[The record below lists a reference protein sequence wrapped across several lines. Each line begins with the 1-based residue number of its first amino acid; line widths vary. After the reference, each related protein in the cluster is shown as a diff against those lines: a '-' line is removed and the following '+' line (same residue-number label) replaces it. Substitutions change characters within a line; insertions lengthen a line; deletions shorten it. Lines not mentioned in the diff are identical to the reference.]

1 MTIAPA
7 ASAARPLVAQG
18 DTRPVRAWLSGIDG
32 TGSRASW
39 ILFEGPFG
47 ALRLCSLILNDE
59 IGILDA
65 AGGDITRKRLEREL
79 AELAASQK
87 LPWVEIDPGRA
98 AGLVAEALARHRDAG
113 TAPPAAFERW
123 RPRFDDVPAAE
134 PPALAPADPALVER
148 STELLN
154 LPELNG
160 WFLEPERVQPEAVE
174 MLQARESRLVV
185 SDQIKAEHREAVIT
199 RVVERELTP
208 EVRGRWARRLAEM
221 ALVFDSAGRGE
232 HAALA
237 GAAAAELGDDTRDVH
252 RHPFA
257 RQLAARALEVA
268 GEVALGR
275 LSAADA
281 TRRPSVPGTGHPRS
295 DPGSRPP
302 LGAFLFDLN
311 VGDARARPTREM
323 GYDAAKSAAAGPVA
337 EGSVGAGPG
346 ATVGK
351 VNGVACAMRG
361 GVGYTA
367 AQAGDIVVTALM
379 AVNAVGD
386 VRDPE
391 TGVVIAGTREAPD
404 SRRLI
409 DSARAIAA
417 GAGRFEGPRHT
428 TIGVVTTN
436 ARLTKIEAAKVASL
450 AMVGFGRALSP
461 PHTAFDGDSLFV
473 LSVGDVPFD
482 LTRVG
487 VLAADAVA
495 RAIARG
501 VRAATS
507 LRDIPAARD
516 LAAI

>member
-1 MTIAPA
+1 MARTSVAWRRAGSLAGDSTRWCWSPCRSS
-7 ASAARPLVAQG
+7 ASA
-18 DTRPVRAWLSGIDG
+18 S
-32 TGSRASW
+32 
-39 ILFEGPFG
+39 
-47 ALRLCSLILNDE
+47 C
-59 IGILDA
+59 
-65 AGGDITRKRLEREL
+65 
-79 AELAASQK
+79 
-87 LPWVEIDPGRA
+87 
-98 AGLVAEALARHRDAG
+98 DAG
-113 TAPPAAFERW
+113 CGSSGSCSPTPQSAGWSDSGKVARGRNITER
-123 RPRFDDVPAAE
+123 RRG
-134 PPALAPADPALVER
+134 ADPARDRAGHGVGGEDADAGEIEGHIPHGQHEQRVAVER
-148 STELLN
+148 GVRRGERAAEADHRQRGHLRRLDLRETRIGRHDADGSVTR
-154 LPELNG
+154 P
-160 WFLEPERVQPEAVE
+160 LEA
-174 MLQARESRLVV
+174 AG
-185 SDQIKAEHREAVIT
+185 A
-199 RVVERELTP
+199 
-208 EVRGRWARRLAEM
+208 GRDGARRVDE
-221 ALVFDSAGRGE
+221 
-232 HAALA
+232 
-237 GAAAAELGDDTRDVH
+237 AAAV
-252 RHPFA
+252 
-257 RQLAARALEVA
+257 
-268 GEVALGR
+268 
-275 LSAADA
+275 
-281 TRRPSVPGTGHPRS
+281 RRF
-295 DPGSRPP
+295 PGSRDHGPR
-302 LGAFLFDLN
+302 LGITHVADG
-311 VGDARARPTREM
+311 VDRHQRGDDDIAGLGGGVADAPAHRAR
-323 GYDAAKSAAAGPVA
+323 DAVDLADR
-337 EGSVGAGPG
+337 GAGAG

-391 TGVVIAGTREAPD
+391 TGAVIAGTREAPD

>member
-1 MTIAPA
+1 VGHAT
-7 ASAARPLVAQG
+7 
-18 DTRPVRAWLSGIDG
+18 
-32 TGSRASW
+32 
-39 ILFEGPFG
+39 
-47 ALRLCSLILNDE
+47 
-59 IGILDA
+59 DA
-65 AGGDITRKRLEREL
+65 AGLTGVSVVLCDRPAVAGVELRGWANDVIGLDYLDPRHLVGVVDGVVLGGGSRFGGESVWGVLRWLESE
-79 AELAASQK
+79 
-87 LPWVEIDPGRA
+87 GR
-98 AGLVAEALARHRDAG
+98 GY
-113 TAPPAAFERW
+113 
-123 RPRFDDVPAAE
+123 
-134 PPALAPADPALVER
+134 
-148 STELLN
+148 
-154 LPELNG
+154 
-160 WFLEPERVQPEAVE
+160 
-174 MLQARESRLVV
+174 
-185 SDQIKAEHREAVIT
+185 
-199 RVVERELTP
+199 
-208 EVRGRWARRLAEM
+208 
-221 ALVFDSAGRGE
+221 SAGP
-232 HAALA
+232 
-237 GAAAAELGDDTRDVH
+237 T
-252 RHPFA
+252 
-257 RQLAARALEVA
+257 
-268 GEVALGR
+268 
-275 LSAADA
+275 
-281 TRRPSVPGTGHPRS
+281 TVPHVP
-295 DPGSRPP
+295 
-302 LGAFLFDLN
+302 GAFLFDLN

-337 EGSVGAGPG
+337 EGSVGAGTG

-367 AQAGDIVVTALM
+367 SQAGDIVVTALM

-391 TGVVIAGTREAPD
+391 TGAVIAGTREAPD

-417 GAGRFEGPRHT
+417 GAGRFAGPRHT

-473 LSVGDVPFD
+473 LSVGNVLFD

-516 LAAI
+516 LPAI

>member
-1 MTIAPA
+1 MIAGIRVGHATDPIGVTGVTVVLTDQPA
-7 ASAARPLVAQG
+7 VAGIALRGGANDVVGLDHLDSGHLV
-18 DTRPVRAWLSGIDG
+18 G
-32 TGSRASW
+32 TVNGVVLGGGSR
-39 ILFEGPFG
+39 FG
-47 ALRLCSLILNDE
+47 E
-59 IGILDA
+59 
-65 AGGDITRKRLEREL
+65 
-79 AELAASQK
+79 
-87 LPWVEIDPGRA
+87 
-98 AGLVAEALARHRDAG
+98 
-113 TAPPAAFERW
+113 
-123 RPRFDDVPAAE
+123 
-134 PPALAPADPALVER
+134 
-148 STELLN
+148 
-154 LPELNG
+154 
-160 WFLEPERVQPEAVE
+160 EAVYGVMRWLE
-174 MLQARESRLVV
+174 ERGVGF
-185 SDQIKAEHREAVIT
+185 
-199 RVVERELTP
+199 RV
-208 EVRGRWARRLAEM
+208 
-221 ALVFDSAGRGE
+221 
-232 HAALA
+232 
-237 GAAAAELGDDTRDVH
+237 GAAV
-252 RHPFA
+252 
-257 RQLAARALEVA
+257 
-268 GEVALGR
+268 
-275 LSAADA
+275 
-281 TRRPSVPGTGHPRS
+281 VPHVP
-295 DPGSRPP
+295 
-302 LGAFLFDLN
+302 GAFLFDLN

-337 EGSVGAGPG
+337 EGSVGAGTG

-351 VNGVACAMRG
+351 VNGIACAMRG

-391 TGVVIAGTREAPD
+391 TGAVIAGTRESPD

-473 LSVGDVPFD
+473 LSVGDLPFD

>member
-1 MTIAPA
+1 WAFAREHGAAALPLLSSFADHTTRSLRRPARRVIYRLTQRGVTIAPA

-65 AGGDITRKRLEREL
+65 AGGDITRRR
-79 AELAASQK
+79 
-87 LPWVEIDPGRA
+87 
-98 AGLVAEALARHRDAG
+98 
-113 TAPPAAFERW
+113 
-123 RPRFDDVPAAE
+123 
-134 PPALAPADPALVER
+134 
-148 STELLN
+148 
-154 LPELNG
+154 
-160 WFLEPERVQPEAVE
+160 LEPERVQPEAVE

-237 GAAAAELGDDTRDVH
+237 GAAAAELGDDTRDAH
-252 RHPFA
+252 RHPLA

-302 LGAFLFDLN
+302 L
-311 VGDARARPTREM
+311 
-323 GYDAAKSAAAGPVA
+323 
-337 EGSVGAGPG
+337 
-346 ATVGK
+346 
-351 VNGVACAMRG
+351 
-361 GVGYTA
+361 
-367 AQAGDIVVTALM
+367 Q
-379 AVNAVGD
+379 
-386 VRDPE
+386 
-391 TGVVIAGTREAPD
+391 
-404 SRRLI
+404 
-409 DSARAIAA
+409 
-417 GAGRFEGPRHT
+417 
-428 TIGVVTTN
+428 
-436 ARLTKIEAAKVASL
+436 
-450 AMVGFGRALSP
+450 
-461 PHTAFDGDSLFV
+461 
-473 LSVGDVPFD
+473 
-482 LTRVG
+482 
-487 VLAADAVA
+487 
-495 RAIARG
+495 
-501 VRAATS
+501 
-507 LRDIPAARD
+507 
-516 LAAI
+516 

>member
-1 MTIAPA
+1 MTSPPEPAADADCRRLLDHWLATGTMPGSAEVTPLASAPPAQLEQTLWAFAREHGAAALPLLSSFADRTTRSLRRPARRVIYRLAQRGVTIAA
-7 ASAARPLVAQG
+7 AAPAARPLVAQG

-98 AGLVAEALARHRDAG
+98 AGLVAEALARHRHAR

-148 STELLN
+148 SAELLN

-232 HAALA
+232 HATLA
-237 GAAAAELGDDTRDVH
+237 GAAAAELGDDTRDAH

-302 LGAFLFDLN
+302 L
-311 VGDARARPTREM
+311 
-323 GYDAAKSAAAGPVA
+323 
-337 EGSVGAGPG
+337 
-346 ATVGK
+346 
-351 VNGVACAMRG
+351 
-361 GVGYTA
+361 
-367 AQAGDIVVTALM
+367 Q
-379 AVNAVGD
+379 
-386 VRDPE
+386 
-391 TGVVIAGTREAPD
+391 
-404 SRRLI
+404 
-409 DSARAIAA
+409 
-417 GAGRFEGPRHT
+417 
-428 TIGVVTTN
+428 
-436 ARLTKIEAAKVASL
+436 
-450 AMVGFGRALSP
+450 
-461 PHTAFDGDSLFV
+461 
-473 LSVGDVPFD
+473 
-482 LTRVG
+482 
-487 VLAADAVA
+487 
-495 RAIARG
+495 
-501 VRAATS
+501 
-507 LRDIPAARD
+507 
-516 LAAI
+516 